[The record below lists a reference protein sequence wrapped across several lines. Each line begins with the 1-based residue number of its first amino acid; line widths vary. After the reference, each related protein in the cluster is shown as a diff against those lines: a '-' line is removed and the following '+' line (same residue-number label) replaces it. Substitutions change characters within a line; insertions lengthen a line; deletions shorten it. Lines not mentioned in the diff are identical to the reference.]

1 MKTSIKSV
9 LLLLLLVSFNACS
22 QPVKNAKEL
31 TVHIY
36 GNCGMCETTIEDAAY
51 LKKVA
56 KADWDKDTK
65 KAVITFDSTQTTA
78 DEVLKRIAYAGY
90 DNEQYLAPD
99 AAYSKLPECCQY
111 ERPKKEAAVAATQT
125 EQPADVA
132 DEAKKDTIKPKP
144 TDPLADVFANYF
156 AIKDALVKDDGA
168 TASAKAKD
176 LFKAIDAVKMEV
188 LSHEVHMVWMKY
200 MDKLSYDAEHIKD
213 TKESEHQR
221 EHFATLSN
229 NMYELIKVANPE
241 YDVYYNHCPMYND
254 NKGADWLS
262 KESGIKNPYYGAMML
277 TCGKTIETIK

>member
-1 MKTSIKSV
+1 MKSQLKSIT
-9 LLLLLLVSFNACS
+9 LLLMAISLNACS
-22 QPVKNAKEL
+22 QPIKNAAEV

-51 LKKVA
+51 LKKVS

-90 DNEQYLAPD
+90 DNENYLAPD
-99 AAYSKLPECCQY
+99 AAYTKLPECCQY
-111 ERPKKEAAVAATQT
+111 ERPEKEVAVAATEAVQHT
-125 EQPADVA
+125 DTLSPIKQDSVKPQPA
-132 DEAKKDTIKPKP
+132 E
-144 TDPLADVFANYF
+144 PLADVFANYF
-156 AIKDALVKDDGA
+156 SIKDALVKDDGT

-176 LFKAIDAVKMEV
+176 LLKAIDGVKMDA
-188 LSHEVHMVWMKY
+188 LSHEVHIVWMKF
-200 MDKLSYDAEHIKD
+200 MGKLSYDAQHIKD
-213 TKESEHQR
+213 TKEAEHQR
-221 EHFATLSN
+221 EHFATLSE
-229 NMYELIKVANPE
+229 NMYELIKVAKPE

-262 KESGIKNPYYGAMML
+262 KEGGIKNPYYGAMML